1 MTDLLPPEPQ
11 IRMPNR
17 RRKQFYAVVKGL
29 EPEDTGIYDNWLVA
43 EPVVKHVSGSCFK
56 GYGSYIEAVEHMRQ
70 AGIQN
75 PIIFTRD
82 QNGVTSQMSVAKYLA
97 AGVKKEGM
105 SFLSS
110 PKPTPTDDGEDSI
123 ELSAELTELTIV
135 STPLHLTSTP
145 VNATDPQTDTIRKSL
160 YVNITSPKLP
170 TAPTESLIGNR
181 SPLIPSAPPEPQVS
195 PVVAGTP
202 LAPPNEPLV
211 QPKTPTAPSES
222 ILVSGVP
229 DMMPNNCVGTQT
241 DASLENDMY
250 EELQSLKKQLS
261 QCKAEKKSLLSE
273 KDNIVR
279 KNVKLEEEKESLSKV
294 IEELEA
300 LAIANDFPT
309 AEPASQSYISE
320 MTITLQNN
328 AAPQVPI
335 VRCVVCGLYGI
346 CKVTCEGGITSWLE
360 SHLPPMGNTLNLAD
374 SYVNHKG
381 ISSWMNKQLA
391 PMGQYPK
398 VPKPSK
404 QEKTNLVILE
414 QLPFFHEETVLI
426 PDNTST
432 TPSDYTPVPLHDPSL
447 PPVLFKLDSAYPEL
461 SNLYHIPGRLKLWG
475 EKFRSKE
482 HGYVWKKAKYH
493 GDDSLADRVLHTRSA
508 KKVMSLGRA
517 NIYPCDEWEMSVK
530 FEVMHELQIAAL
542 EQCDRFR
549 ESLRDTGMR
558 PLKEDTD
565 HPTWGHLKGGRN
577 ELGHM
582 YEELRRSLSMQ
593 ETQDQEVRDVIQEP
607 NEPSGQ
613 PQCSLNPDAPSFVS
627 ATPNSTKAGLVFGD
641 SNSQGVHPRC
651 NNLVFRTVPV
661 PGGTVCPTPQQ
672 KCAADLLPTAM
683 CGDEAAISLHFG
695 VNDAGNCDPVEFKEH
710 YRKLVRVAKSNGADV
725 ICSNI
730 YHRADSPTMA
740 ECISL
745 NTHIDVLNEQI
756 KSVAAEEGASYLDNV
771 KSVESTA
778 TDPNINIL
786 TTPRYGVKYLHL
798 TPAARIDLGQRIA
811 AKVNGEPQISMIPS
825 RSTRYEQPQQRPQ
838 PPPRYH
844 SLYTQMPPTRYM
856 ESEMNPNPG
865 SQGYLESC
873 TQYVNNWFDQSYPR
887 RNRYWSTQ

>member
-1 MTDLLPPEPQ
+1 
-11 IRMPNR
+11 MPTR
-17 RRKQFYAVVKGL
+17 RRKQFYAVVKGM
-29 EPEDTGIYDNWLVA
+29 EPNDTGIYDNWLVA
-43 EPVVKHVSGSCFK
+43 EPVVKHASGSCFK
-56 GYGSYIEAVEHMRQ
+56 GYESLKEAVEHMRQ
-70 AGIQN
+70 AGIRD
-75 PIIFTRD
+75 PIVFTRD
-82 QNGVTSQMSVAKYLA
+82 QNGVTSQMSVGRYIA
-97 AGVKKEGM
+97 AGCKREGM

-110 PKPTPTDDGEDSI
+110 PRSDPVDDGEDSI
-123 ELSAELTELTIV
+123 ILSPELTELTIV
-135 STPLHLTSTP
+135 SRPLHVTSTP
-145 VNATDPQTDTIRKSL
+145 VSAADPQTDTIRKSL
-160 YVNITSPKLP
+160 YSNITSPKLP
-170 TAPTESLIGNR
+170 SAPSESLTGDR
-181 SPLIPSAPPEPQVS
+181 SPLIPSAPPEPQLS
-195 PVVAGTP
+195 PVVARTP
-202 LAPPNEPLV
+202 LPLV
-211 QPKTPTAPSES
+211 KPKTPTAPNEP
-222 ILVSGVP
+222 ILVNEAP

-241 DASLENDMY
+241 DASLENDLY
-250 EELQSLKKQLS
+250 DELQSLKKQLN
-261 QCKAEKKSLLSE
+261 QCKSEKKSLLSE

-279 KNVKLEEEKESLSKV
+279 KNVKLEEEKESLSKMV
-294 IEELEA
+294 EELEA

-320 MTITLQNN
+320 VTITLQNN

-335 VRCVVCGLYGI
+335 ARCAVCGLYGV
-346 CKVTCEGGITSWLE
+346 CNVVCVGGITSWLD
-360 SHLPPMGNTLNLAD
+360 SHLPPMGKTLKLAD

-381 ISSWMNKQLA
+381 ISSWMKKQLA

-404 QEKTNLVILE
+404 QEKAKLSVLE
-414 QLPFFHEETVLI
+414 QLPFFHEDAVLI
-426 PDNTST
+426 PDNTSFIQ
-432 TPSDYTPVPLHDPSL
+432 SDYTPVPLHDPSL

-475 EKFRSKE
+475 QKFRSKE

-493 GDDSLADRVLHTRSA
+493 GDDPLADRVLHTRSA
-508 KKVMSLGRA
+508 KKVMYLGRA
-517 NIYPCDEWEMSVK
+517 NIYPCDEWETSVK
-530 FEVMHELQIAAL
+530 FEAMHELQIAAL

-549 ESLRDTGMR
+549 ESLLDTGMR

-565 HPTWGHLKGGRN
+565 HHTWGHLKGGQN

-582 YEELRRSLSMQ
+582 YEELRRSLAMQ
-593 ETQDQEVRDVIQEP
+593 ETQD
-607 NEPSGQ
+607 NEARNDMEETIAPSEQ
-613 PQCSLNPDAPSFVS
+613 PHYPLNPDAPSFVS
-627 ATPNSTKAGLVFGD
+627 GTVDSTKAGLIFGD

-710 YRKLVRVAKSNGADV
+710 YRKLVRVAKSKGADV

-756 KSVAAEEGASYLDNV
+756 KSVAFEEGATYLDNV

-811 AKVNGEPQISMIPS
+811 AEVDGEPLISMIPS
-825 RSTRYEQPQQRPQ
+825 RRIRYEPPQHRPPSQ
-838 PPPRYH
+838 MNRHRPIPPTYH
-844 SLYTQMPPTRYM
+844 SLYSQMPAAHPM
-856 ESEMNPNPG
+856 GSHEMNPKPG

-873 TQYVNNWFDQSYPR
+873 TQYVSNWFDQSYPR
-887 RNRYWSTQ
+887 RNRYWSIQ